1 MESLKCSGRPPG
13 RGRAQ
18 GFTLIETL
26 IALAIA
32 AILSAVLTMI
42 ALPGDAARAQDEAR
56 RLAALLELAS
66 TEART
71 TGQRLA
77 WSPEETG
84 YAFWQ
89 LGDDGEWTRF
99 PETSIFRP
107 RSFAGEIVLRAVR
120 VNSRDLPAGSR
131 VSFSAYGDQALIEAT
146 VAGGNARF
154 VLRGGILGRISLRR
168 EADDDRASTQA
179 RLHAG

>member
-1 MESLKCSGRPPG
+1 M
-13 RGRAQ
+13 
-18 GFTLIETL
+18 

-32 AILSAVLTMI
+32 GVLSATLVLI
-42 ALPGDAARAQDEAR
+42 AFPGDAARAQNEAR

-66 TEART
+66 TEARA

-77 WSPEETG
+77 WSQEPGG

-99 PETSIFRP
+99 PETSIYRP
-107 RSFAGEIVLRAVR
+107 RSLDGQIALGPVR
-120 VNSRDLPAGSR
+120 VDSRDLPPGSL
-131 VSFSAYGDQALIEAT
+131 VPFSPYGNQALIEAT
-146 VAGGNARF
+146 IAGGNARF
-154 VLRGGILGRISLRR
+154 ILRGGILGRISLQR
-168 EADDDRASTQA
+168 ESDHGQVRTPA